1 MWSKITIIFINTA
14 LTCIQIIRLHITS
27 KTTQFQQYSA
37 ISDSNQSPVQQIRNL
52 NSSASVNQLPILG
65 QTQVFTQKINM
76 GQIQQPIRYRLIHN
90 PLDGIVV
97 DQSWISLDPRGGF

>member
-1 MWSKITIIFINTA
+1 MYKYIPVVNKYSKSVCGQKYIQFIVLAVSCYQYKTITFQ
-14 LTCIQIIRLHITS
+14 IQ
-27 KTTQFQQYSA
+27 
-37 ISDSNQSPVQQIRNL
+37 L